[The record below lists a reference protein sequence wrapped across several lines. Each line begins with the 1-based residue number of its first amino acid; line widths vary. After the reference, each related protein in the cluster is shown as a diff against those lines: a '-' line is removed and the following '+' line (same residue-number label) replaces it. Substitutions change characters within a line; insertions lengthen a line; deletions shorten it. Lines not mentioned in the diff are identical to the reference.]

1 MAAVAYVTTPGTEI
15 TVPQVADPWP
25 WWNQAYATS
34 TSTTTIMNA
43 LPGPWQAWNVQYSTS
58 SLPYLNTTATTI
70 LLPQWGS
77 WNAQYEETA
86 GLKAARAAQ
95 QAAWEAGRAE
105 REAAAREREAAYQ
118 RRQAVRAAASSRAA
132 ELLLSLLSEQQAR
145 SYTEHGWF
153 EVRGSKGGRWRIR
166 NQGQAGNVDLMPEI
180 GNERDATFCCHPPG
194 NLPAADAHLAQ
205 MLHLVTDEDG
215 FRRIANVA
223 YRRPGLR
230 AVA

>member
-1 MAAVAYVTTPGTEI
+1 VAAVAYVTTPGTVI
-15 TVPQVADPWP
+15 MVPQVADPWP

-34 TSTTTIMNA
+34 TSTTMITNA
-43 LPGPWQAWNVQYSTS
+43 TSPWQAWNVQYSTGG
-58 SLPYLNTTATTI
+58 LPYLNTTATTV

-105 REAAAREREAAYQ
+105 REAAAREREVAYR
-118 RRQAVRAAASSRAA
+118 RRQAVRVAAASRAE

-145 SYTEHGWF
+145 TYLEHGWF
-153 EVRGSKGGRWRIR
+153 EVRGSRGGRWRIR

-180 GNERDATFCCHPPG
+180 GNEREATFCCHPPG